1 MTKLQLFEHPS
12 FGQIRTITG
21 ENGEPLFCGRDVAE
35 ALGYTNSRK
44 ALIDHCKSDG
54 VTNRYPITD
63 SMGRTQ
69 QARFITEGDVYRL
82 IFNSKLPA
90 AQAFETWVVDEV
102 LPTIRKH
109 GVYAIDEL
117 LDSDELLEQALRRL
131 RDERTKRLV
140 AEQQLLE
147 ARPKLSYYDIVLKA
161 PSLLT
166 TTEIAKDYGLSAKKL
181 NQILRDQHVQFK
193 QSGRWFLYQDYASMG
208 YTQSQTHVYGEDG
221 ACATHMYWTQKG
233 RLFIYDLLKNQLGIL
248 PVVER
253 EDKQVRL
260 EEVSHVGE

>member
-1 MTKLQLFEHPS
+1 MSQIKLFEHPS
-12 FGQIRTITG
+12 FGQIRTITTKSG
-21 ENGEPLFCGRDVAE
+21 EALFCGRDVAL
-35 ALGYTNSRK
+35 ALGYKDATNAVK
-44 ALIDHCKSDG
+44 LHCKG
-54 VTNRYPITD
+54 VVKHHPLETAGGI
-63 SMGRTQ
+63 Q
-69 QARFITEGDVYRL
+69 QARFITEGDLYRL

-90 AQAFETWVVDEV
+90 AEAFEAWVVDEV
-102 LPTIRKH
+102 LPSIRKH
-109 GVYAIDEL
+109 GVYAVTDL
-117 LDSDELLEQALRRL
+117 LENDDLLEQALVHL
-131 RDERTKRLV
+131 REERTKRLV

-181 NQILRDQHVQFK
+181 NQILRDQRVQFK

-253 EDKQVRL
+253 EDKQMRL

>member
-1 MTKLQLFEHPS
+1 MSQIKLFEHPS
-12 FGQIRTITG
+12 FGQIRTITAD
-21 ENGEPLFCGRDVAE
+21 NGEALFCGRDVAQ
-35 ALGYTNSRK
+35 ALGYANSK
-44 ALIDHCKSDG
+44 DALARHTKG
-54 VTNRYPITD
+54 VVKRYPLETAGGI
-63 SMGRTQ
+63 Q

-90 AQAFETWVVDEV
+90 AEAFEAWVVDEV
-102 LPTIRKH
+102 LPSIRKH

-181 NQILRDQHVQFK
+181 NQILRDQRVQFT

-253 EDKQVRL
+253 EDQQSCV
-260 EEVSHVGE
+260 EGVGYVGE